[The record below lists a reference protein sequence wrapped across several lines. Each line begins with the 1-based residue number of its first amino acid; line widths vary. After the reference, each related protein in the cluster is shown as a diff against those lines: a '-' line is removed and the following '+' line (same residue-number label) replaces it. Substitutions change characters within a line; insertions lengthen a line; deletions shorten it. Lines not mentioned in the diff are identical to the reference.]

1 MVVKIISIE
10 QSAFSVEPAISLGN
24 LLCAAKGL
32 GSIHGLYVPSENYSS
47 FTHGYKRL
55 SVLREDESGSAAL

>member
-24 LLCAAKGL
+24 LLCAAKNL
-32 GSIHGLYVPSENYSS
+32 GSICGIRCSIGKSLQLY
-47 FTHGYKRL
+47 TRL
-55 SVLREDESGSAAL
+55 